1 MSDAFVHYVK
11 LARSLALT
19 STLLLPACGGAE
31 DPAPDPASPPPPG
44 SSYGG
49 ESRGSAEAKRPAGGV
64 AYPATASATRPA
76 PDPQGTDAGA
86 FDAGQSSGPHTSG
99 PLPPPELPG
108 GFALA

>member
-1 MSDAFVHYVK
+1 MSDAFAHCVR

-31 DPAPDPASPPPPG
+31 DPAPDPASPSPPG
-44 SSYGG
+44 SSHGG
-49 ESRGSAEAKRPAGGV
+49 ESGAGAEVKRPAGDL
-64 AYPATASATRPA
+64 AYTATASATPPA
-76 PDPQGTDAGA
+76 PDPQGSDAGA
-86 FDAGQSSGPHTSG
+86 SDAGQSSGPHTSG